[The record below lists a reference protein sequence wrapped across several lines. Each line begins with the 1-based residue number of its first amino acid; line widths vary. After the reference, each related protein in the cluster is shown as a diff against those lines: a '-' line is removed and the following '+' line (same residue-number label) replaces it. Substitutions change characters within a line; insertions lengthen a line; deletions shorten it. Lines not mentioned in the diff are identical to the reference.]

1 VSTAEA
7 KVDGCVRHADTLAS
21 SPHPRLAGTVEAVDD
36 PVAPALDADAFE
48 ALAKATRARS

>member
-1 VSTAEA
+1 VHQGRRLRAA
-7 KVDGCVRHADTLAS
+7 RRHPGVVPQS
-21 SPHPRLAGTVEAVDD
+21 RLAGTVEAVDD